1 MPTYLRNNQYK
12 GVNAHLHSNLQNDT
26 DAWSVFHGTHITLLA
41 LEIDALL
48 PPGYIAEPERGLQI
62 KPYHPVTGEE
72 IRTERT
78 KRRRPDI
85 TIYETDS
92 PTRFSTAESGAVS
105 APTLEVAAIESLTLD
120 EEAYLTAVAI
130 RRVEANNIGQ
140 AVTWIELLSPTNKP
154 GGSGYNQYLEGRENT
169 LRSSIALVEM
179 DYLHQSESVIGAI
192 PSYPDREPGAYPYHI
207 AVTNPR
213 PNLREG
219 RLQVYGFSVD
229 ASMPVIS
236 IPLAETDTFTLDFG
250 KVYHQTYASLSAFS
264 RRVDY
269 EREPEHFETY
279 TAEDQA
285 HIRRV
290 MQAAAAS

>member
-1 MPTYLRNNQYK
+1 MPTYLRDNQYK

-72 IRTERT
+72 IRTQRT
-78 KRRRPDI
+78 RRRKPDI
-85 TIYETDS
+85 TIYETGA
-92 PTRFSTAESGAVS
+92 STQPVTSFSGAVT

-130 RRVEANNIGQ
+130 RRVEDNNIGR
-140 AVTWIELLSPTNKP
+140 AVTWLELLSPTNKP
-154 GGSGYNQYLEGRENT
+154 GGTGYHQYLEGRENT
-169 LRSSIALVEM
+169 LRSGIALIEL
-179 DYLHQSESVIGAI
+179 DYLHQSAPVIGAI
-192 PSYPDREPGAYPYHI
+192 PSYPDREQGAYPYHI

-213 PNLREG
+213 PNLQVG
-219 RLQVYGFSVD
+219 RLRVYGFEVD
-229 ASMPVIS
+229 APMPVIS
-236 IPLAETDTFTLDFG
+236 IPLAENDEFTLDFG

-269 EREPEHFETY
+269 EREPEQMASY
-279 TAEDQA
+279 MADDQA
-285 HIRRV
+285 RIRRV
-290 MQAAAAS
+290 MQAVAAS

>member
-1 MPTYLRNNQYK
+1 MPTYLRDNQYK

-78 KRRRPDI
+78 KRRKPDI
-85 TIYETDS
+85 SIYETGA
-92 PTRFSTAESGAVS
+92 PTESTTALSGTVT
-105 APTLEVAAIESLTLD
+105 APTLEAAAIESLTLD
-120 EEAYLTAVAI
+120 EEAFLTAVAI
-130 RRVEANNIGQ
+130 RRVEENNIGR
-140 AVTWIELLSPTNKP
+140 AVTWLELLSPTNKL
-154 GGSGYNQYLEGRENT
+154 GGTGYHQYLEGRENT
-169 LRSSIALVEM
+169 LRSGIALVEL
-179 DYLHQSESVIGAI
+179 DYLHQSAPVIGRI
-192 PSYPDREPGAYPYHI
+192 PSYPDGEQRAYAYYI
-207 AVTNPR
+207 AVTDPR

-219 RLQVYGFSVD
+219 RLRVYGFGVD
-229 ASMPVIS
+229 APMPVIAL
-236 IPLAETDTFTLDFG
+236 PLADDDTFTLDFG

-269 EREPEHFETY
+269 EREPERFDTY
-279 TAEDQA
+279 STEDQA
-285 HIRRV
+285 RIQQV
-290 MQAAAAS
+290 MQAVIAS